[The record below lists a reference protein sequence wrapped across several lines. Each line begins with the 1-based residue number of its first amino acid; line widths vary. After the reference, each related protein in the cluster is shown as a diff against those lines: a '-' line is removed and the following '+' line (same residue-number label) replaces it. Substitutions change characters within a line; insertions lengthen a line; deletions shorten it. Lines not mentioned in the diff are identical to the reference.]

1 MGWTKRDFI
10 AQAYEEIG
18 LAQSV
23 FDLSPEQLQ
32 SALRKLDAMMATWNA
47 RGLRLGYPL
56 PSSPGDSELTTDTEV
71 PDRANEAIYTNL
83 AIRLASAV
91 GRPVSDD
98 LKRTAK
104 QAYDALVYVKASDT
118 PARQMPS
125 GMPAGAGHKRVDQ
138 PFLDPPEDAIDVGAD
153 GELDLD

>member
-10 AQAYEEIG
+10 AAAYEEIG

-23 FDLSPEQLQ
+23 FDLSPEQIQ
-32 SALRKLDAMMATWNA
+32 SALRKMDSMMATWNA
-47 RGLRLGYPL
+47 RGIRLGYPL
-56 PSSPGDSELTTDTEV
+56 PSSPGESELTTDTEV

-98 LKRTAK
+98 LKRVAK
-104 QAYDALVYVKASDT
+104 QDRKSVV
-118 PARQMPS
+118 
-125 GMPAGAGHKRVDQ
+125 
-138 PFLDPPEDAIDVGAD
+138 
-153 GELDLD
+153 